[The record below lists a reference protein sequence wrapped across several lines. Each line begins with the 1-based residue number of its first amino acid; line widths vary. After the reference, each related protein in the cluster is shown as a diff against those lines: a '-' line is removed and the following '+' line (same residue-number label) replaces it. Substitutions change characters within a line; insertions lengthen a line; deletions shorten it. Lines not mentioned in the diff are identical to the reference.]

1 MHRIPLALLA
11 TAALGTSAANA
22 SDLLG
27 FYVGAGA
34 ARTEVSGEVP
44 PTSSSTGLAIS
55 ESDTGW
61 RAFAGIRALSLFGA
75 ELEYVD
81 LGSASISTP
90 SGSYVVD
97 ADLKATALY
106 GVFYLPIP
114 APFVDIYAKA
124 GYARLSGELRGSGT
138 VVCLGP
144 STAPQCGPL
153 TRSLD
158 DNTVA
163 AGAGVQVKLG
173 SWALR
178 GEYERFFASGSDP
191 SVISLNVAKFFL

>member
-1 MHRIPLALLA
+1 MNRISLALIA

-44 PTSSSTGLAIS
+44 PTTSGTGLSLS

-61 RAFAGIRALSLFGA
+61 RAFAGIRALSVFGG

-81 LGSASISTP
+81 LGSVSTGP
-90 SGSYVVD
+90 SNGSYVVG

-106 GVFYLPIP
+106 GLFYLPIP
-114 APFVDIYAKA
+114 APFVDVYAKA
-124 GYARLSGELRGSGT
+124 GYARLSGDLRDSRQ
-138 VVCLGP
+138 
-144 STAPQCGPL
+144 SS
-153 TRSLD
+153 RSLD

-173 SWALR
+173 SWAVR
-178 GEYERFFASGSDP
+178 GEYERFFASGGDP